1 MANLTLARGE
11 DGIAVITWD
20 MPGRSMNVMNDASMT
35 EFAAAIDNVLADSNT
50 KGVVITSGKPAFI
63 AGADLDWLE
72 AMLAGTPGETEG
84 ERVRNLFDRFMDV
97 HRLFRRIETAKKPF
111 VAAINGT
118 ALGGGFEVCLACH
131 RRIATD
137 DPRALLGL
145 PEAKIGLFPGFGGTQ
160 RYLRMLGAL
169 EALPLSRN
177 AGRPRGPAFIARGYE
192 PVTGGG
198 ASARPCRR
206 GSARRRARHPRQ
218 RL

>member
-1 MANLTLARGE
+1 MTNLTLARGE
-11 DGIAVITWD
+11 DGIEVITWD
-20 MPGRSMNVMNDASMT
+20 MPGRSMNVMNGASLG
-35 EFAAAIDNVLADSNT
+35 EFATAVDQALSDPET

-72 AMLAGTPGETEG
+72 AMLAGTPGETE
-84 ERVRNLFDRFMDV
+84 EARVRNLFDRFMDI

-160 RYLRMLGAL
+160 RYLRMLGAI
-169 EALPLSRN
+169 EALPLLLE
-177 AGRPRGPAFIARGYE
+177 G
-192 PVTGGG
+192 T
-198 ASARPCRR
+198 
-206 GSARRRARHPRQ
+206 
-218 RL
+218 